1 VRIHRFVVPLVL
13 AATLHAWNAAG
24 HRTVAFIAYRSLTEP
39 ARARVDRLLQSHPD
53 YSRWVEGVPPADRP
67 LEAFLHASVWADEIK
82 SDPRYQ
88 DEPKDQIPSYPDTFR
103 HRNWH
108 YIDKP
113 LVGEFDA
120 LSYDEN
126 NKTWRNPPTAVS
138 QIRVMEDILRD
149 KHSSDA
155 AKAWAI
161 GWLIHLV
168 GDLQQPLHCVSRDS
182 KNPETGKME
191 DDQGG
196 NKVRLAGAEHNLHAF
211 WDDALGKET
220 DTPSVKTLGT
230 DLLAVSATPDKKK
243 SDPNAWVE
251 EGSRLSIAF
260 VYRGLAGAR
269 SEQGMITV
277 PTAYSHVAK
286 SVAQQRVTLGGYRL
300 AALLNRLLAK

>member
-1 VRIHRFVVPLVL
+1 VRIHRFVVPLLLV
-13 AATLHAWNAAG
+13 ATVYAWNAAG

-39 ARARVDRLLQSHPD
+39 ARARVDRLLESHPD
-53 YSRWVEGVPPADRP
+53 YSRWVEGVPAADRP
-67 LEAFLHASVWADEIK
+67 LEVFLHASVWADEIK
-82 SDPRYQ
+82 GDPRYQ
-88 DEPKDQIPSYPDTFR
+88 DEPKDQKPSYPDTFR
-103 HRNWH
+103 HRTWH

-113 LVGEFDA
+113 LIGEFDA
-120 LSYDEN
+120 LTYDET

-138 QIRVMEDILRD
+138 QIHVMEGILRD
-149 KHSSDA
+149 KRSSDA
-155 AKAWAI
+155 AKAWAL

-168 GDLQQPLHCVSRDS
+168 GDLQQPLHCSSRDT

-220 DTPSVKTLGT
+220 DTPSVKTLGI
-230 DLLAVSATPDKKK
+230 DLLAVAPAPDKKK
-243 SDPNAWVE
+243 SDPNAWVD

-260 VYRGLAGAR
+260 VYRGLAGAP
-269 SEQGMITV
+269 SDQGAIKV
-277 PTAYSHVAK
+277 PAAYSHVAK